1 MDYVT
6 IHALDIMRNPDDS
19 LAFRAFA
26 DSQAVLTGEGARLPM
41 YLYSPHRE
49 LLALSSYDYDRI
61 NPLSISIE
69 PRVVNKSQFSI
80 FDHSTVVLASDP
92 VSTDFIP
99 YGYSKIPELAEG
111 QVVSLI
117 SKKFS
122 DGSYDLT
129 TCTVERLL
137 VSQYVDVR
145 LPDGDILQ
153 VPRNRLL
160 AEGEIVKSPLFKC
173 DVVRRTSDGLLCSLL
188 SRQPY
193 GWNGVD
199 KDGNIVVVE
208 TGGFE
213 TVFSWSNHTIGTVMP
228 DGSVITSVHVS
239 DANPLRA
246 CIAFEN
252 GRIVSLEEILK

>member
-6 IHALDIMRNPDDS
+6 LHVLDIMRNPDDS
-19 LAFRAFA
+19 LAFRAFS
-26 DSQAVLTGEGARLPM
+26 DNLAVPTDESVRLPM

-49 LLALSSYDYDRI
+49 VLFLDPRGYDWI
-61 NPLSISIE
+61 NPFSASIR
-69 PRVVNKSQFSI
+69 PHVANKLLFSF
-80 FDHSTVVLASDP
+80 FDRSTVVLASDP

-160 AEGEIVKSPLFKC
+160 AEGETVETPLFKG

-193 GWNGVD
+193 GWNGVG

-208 TGGFE
+208 TDGFE

-228 DGSVITSVHVS
+228 DGSAISSVHVS
-239 DANPLRA
+239 DAGLFRA
-246 CIAFEN
+246 RIAFDS

>member
-6 IHALDIMRNPDDS
+6 LHVLDIMRNPDDS
-19 LAFRAFA
+19 LAFRAF
-26 DSQAVLTGEGARLPM
+26 SNNPAVSTGERVRLPM

-49 LLALSSYDYDRI
+49 VLSLDSRDYDWI
-61 NPLSISIE
+61 NPFSVFIR
-69 PRVVNKSQFSI
+69 PRVANKPLFSF
-80 FDHSTVVLASDP
+80 FDRSTVVLASDP

-160 AEGEIVKSPLFKC
+160 AEGETVETPLFKG

-199 KDGNIVVVE
+199 KDGNLVVVE

-228 DGSVITSVHVS
+228 DGSVISSVHVS

-246 CIAFEN
+246 CIVFDS